1 MDVLKQK
8 LNDIGS
14 CIRYPFYFFE
24 DGSFSHTFVCGKMNA
39 CLVVKGAFA
48 ESDKCFFASA
58 EIASMSG
65 IKAMEKSWAQKS
77 DAPDNVN
84 WFKKYLND
92 IGRAINYPF
101 YIFEDGTYAKTSSLD
116 DKQAVLYV
124 KQPFTSVEGESTF
137 FSSDVKR
144 VLLFEEDLKK
154 VQRRKIELQQIIFRM
169 LAGEKVPDT
178 DALQVIENEPHDLVK
193 RCVHSVWKWKDCCY
207 INIAKIY
214 PKSFAALVKKNWWDI
229 YCFDEQ
235 ELKYFCLPGVVPKH
249 FLSLVFQYA
258 TPEILEKILKLCLKG
273 NFSYAII
280 KKYGIKWMEDPNMI
294 DFSVEEMS
302 CRRKSAAKCFHPLYL
317 IERRD
322 ADAYRIYRK
331 YLGRQYRMCKPG
343 SGFRE
348 YKYYDGSY
356 DLHFDEEF
364 DAIVALGDREWFK
377 ILFDGI
383 SLSTEQ
389 KAKLIRTGNIEMIQ
403 TYIECC
409 GIDGKFRELLLYS
422 GNDEL
427 VELTDSPKQVLRK
440 ALQKEVENV
449 AQGET
454 DAIKSFGWLQKVKKF
469 FGVTA

>member
-1 MDVLKQK
+1 MDTLKQK

-14 CIRYPFYFFE
+14 CIGYPFYFFE

-48 ESDKCFFASA
+48 QSDKCFFASA
-58 EIASMSG
+58 KISQLSEV
-65 IKAMEKSWAQKS
+65 KALEKSWTQKS
-77 DAPDNVN
+77 MVPNTVN

-92 IGRAINYPF
+92 IGTALNYPF
-101 YIFEDGTYAKTSSLD
+101 FVFDDGAYAKTASLG
-116 DKQAVLYV
+116 DKEAVLYV
-124 KQPFTSVEGESTF
+124 KKPFTSVEGESTF
-137 FSSDVKR
+137 FSTDSRK
-144 VLLFEEDLKK
+144 VLQFNEDLKK
-154 VQRRKIELQQIIFRM
+154 LKKQQNERKDIVFRM
-169 LAGEKVPDT
+169 LAGEQVPDK
-178 DALQVIENEPHDLVK
+178 DALLVIENETHDVVK
-193 RCVHSVWKWKDCCY
+193 RCVHFVWEKMGCY
-207 INIAKIY
+207 SDKVRSYLAIVQSY
-214 PKSFAALVKKNWWDI
+214 PKSFEALVKKNWWDI

-389 KAKLIRTGNIEMIQ
+389 KAKLIRTGNVEMIQ
-403 TYIECC
+403 VYIECC

-427 VELTDSPKQVLRK
+427 VKLANQPEPIISKVSQEDK
-440 ALQKEVENV
+440 ASKKSGGLFQK
-449 AQGET
+449 
-454 DAIKSFGWLQKVKKF
+454 IRKF
-469 FGVTA
+469 FGASA